1 MANRD
6 VRLQLF
12 EDSGFSDRRIVFARG
27 GIAVRDMRAF
37 RFDNELGS
45 FRLRNVADSREV
57 TLILFA
63 DTNFRGDFRVFRGNT
78 NVSDL
83 GNFDDRMSSF
93 IVVGRRLSN
102 SEINQIRNTRRPP
115 NDIVQVR
122 Q

>member
-1 MANRD
+1 MVNRD

-12 EDSGFSDRRIVFARG
+12 EDPGFSDRRIVFARG
-27 GIAVRDMRAF
+27 GVAVRDMRAF

-45 FRLRNVADSREV
+45 FRLRNVVNSRAV

-63 DTNFRGDFRVFRGNT
+63 DTNFRGDFRVYRGNT

-83 GNFDDRMSSF
+83 GDFNDRMSSF

-102 SEINQIRNTRRPP
+102 AEINQIRNTRRPP
-115 NDIVQVR
+115 LDILEVR